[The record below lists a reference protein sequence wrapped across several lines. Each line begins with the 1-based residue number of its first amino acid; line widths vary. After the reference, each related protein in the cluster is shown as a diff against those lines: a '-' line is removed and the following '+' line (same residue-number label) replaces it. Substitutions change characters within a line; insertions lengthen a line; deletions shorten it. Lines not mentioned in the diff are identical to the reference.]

1 MRQKKKRLLELYE
14 CRVVPYKYTTT
25 TTWINIDGYLFT
37 TGNIKLSAGQCLGP
51 DETVRDESC

>member
-1 MRQKKKRLLELYE
+1 MRKKKKDFQNYTNAESCLKYI
-14 CRVVPYKYTTT
+14 YIYTTT

-51 DETVRDESC
+51 DDCT